1 VFYLGFLL
9 ALQFLTR
16 IPVTVRGAV
25 TDEAKAR
32 SMAHFPLVGL
42 LLGAAA
48 AAVYTLVSFFL
59 PAAVNNLVVISFLVL
74 VTGNMHGDG
83 LMDAADGLFS
93 GRQREGMLEIMKDSR
108 VGSHGVMAGLL
119 SVLFKLVLLGQF
131 PVWVDKATA
140 LIVAPVLGR
149 WAQVYSAAMYPYART
164 GEGTGIFTAG
174 VGRRELAWASLTA
187 LAATVLLFGI
197 GGGGGLADIVFPEG
211 VLAGTVKGMVLSAA
225 ALSGAAALSR
235 YISGRLGG
243 MTGDTYGAVNECIEV
258 LALTV
263 AVILLRWR

>member
-1 VFYLGFLL
+1 MGFLL

-32 SMAHFPLVGL
+32 SMAYFPLVGL

-48 AAVYTLVSFFL
+48 AAVYTLASFVL
-59 PAAVNNLVVISFLVL
+59 PAAVNNLVVITFLVL

-131 PVWVDKATA
+131 PVWADKAAA
-140 LIVAPVLGR
+140 LIVAAVLGR
-149 WAQVYSAAMYPYART
+149 WALVYSAAMYPYART
-164 GEGTGIFTAG
+164 GGGTGIFTAG

-197 GGGGGLADIVFPEG
+197 AGGLADIIFQEG
-211 VLAGTVKGMVLSAA
+211 ALAGTVKGMVLAAA

-263 AVILLRWR
+263 AVILL